1 MACAAGM
8 STSLL
13 VSKMQKAATE
23 KGFDAEIFAVAA
35 AEAQDYVEKQ
45 HVDVVLLGPQ
55 VRFMEADF
63 KKKMEP
69 KGIPVGVIPMAD
81 YGMMNGA
88 KVLEF
93 ADTLMKGKSMDEKK
107 VQAILN
113 LIIYGGDG
121 KSSSV
126 EAIQAAKEGNF
137 ELADEKIKAAEESL
151 LQAPHTQT
159 EMLTQEANGDS
170 VEVSLLMV
178 HGQDHLMTGMMFKDL
193 AKEIVDV

>member
-1 MACAAGM
+1 MEKKVIMLACAAGM

-69 KGIPVGVIPMAD
+69 KGIPVGVIPMAG

-93 ADTLMKGKSMDEKK
+93 ADTLMKG
-107 VQAILN
+107 
-113 LIIYGGDG
+113 
-121 KSSSV
+121 
-126 EAIQAAKEGNF
+126 
-137 ELADEKIKAAEESL
+137 
-151 LQAPHTQT
+151 
-159 EMLTQEANGDS
+159 
-170 VEVSLLMV
+170 
-178 HGQDHLMTGMMFKDL
+178 
-193 AKEIVDV
+193 

>member
-1 MACAAGM
+1 MEKKVIMLACAAGM

-23 KGFDAEIFAVAA
+23 KGFDAA

-93 ADTLMKGKSMDEKK
+93 ADTLMKG
-107 VQAILN
+107 
-113 LIIYGGDG
+113 
-121 KSSSV
+121 
-126 EAIQAAKEGNF
+126 
-137 ELADEKIKAAEESL
+137 
-151 LQAPHTQT
+151 
-159 EMLTQEANGDS
+159 
-170 VEVSLLMV
+170 
-178 HGQDHLMTGMMFKDL
+178 
-193 AKEIVDV
+193 

>member
-1 MACAAGM
+1 MEKKVIMLACAAGM

-45 HVDVVLLGPQ
+45 HV
-55 VRFMEADF
+55 RFMEADF

-93 ADTLMKGKSMDEKK
+93 ADTLMKG
-107 VQAILN
+107 
-113 LIIYGGDG
+113 
-121 KSSSV
+121 
-126 EAIQAAKEGNF
+126 
-137 ELADEKIKAAEESL
+137 
-151 LQAPHTQT
+151 
-159 EMLTQEANGDS
+159 
-170 VEVSLLMV
+170 
-178 HGQDHLMTGMMFKDL
+178 
-193 AKEIVDV
+193 

>member
-1 MACAAGM
+1 MCSGNEYK
-8 STSLL
+8 STGIKNAESSYREGL
-13 VSKMQKAATE
+13 
-23 KGFDAEIFAVAA
+23 DAEIFAVAA

-93 ADTLMKGKSMDEKK
+93 ADTLMKG
-107 VQAILN
+107 
-113 LIIYGGDG
+113 
-121 KSSSV
+121 
-126 EAIQAAKEGNF
+126 
-137 ELADEKIKAAEESL
+137 
-151 LQAPHTQT
+151 
-159 EMLTQEANGDS
+159 
-170 VEVSLLMV
+170 
-178 HGQDHLMTGMMFKDL
+178 
-193 AKEIVDV
+193 

>member
-1 MACAAGM
+1 
-8 STSLL
+8 
-13 VSKMQKAATE
+13 
-23 KGFDAEIFAVAA
+23 
-35 AEAQDYVEKQ
+35 
-45 HVDVVLLGPQ
+45 
-55 VRFMEADF
+55 
-63 KKKMEP
+63 
-69 KGIPVGVIPMAD
+69 
-81 YGMMNGA
+81 
-88 KVLEF
+88 
-93 ADTLMKGKSMDEKK
+93 MDEKK
-107 VQAILN
+107 VQAIMN

-151 LQAPHTQT
+151 LQAHHTQT

-193 AKEIVDV
+193 AKENQPYHIQTFCFERDRGRISYDSKRAVKYSVRKRKDRI

>member
-1 MACAAGM
+1 MEKKVIMLACAAGM

-23 KGFDAEIFAVAA
+23 GFDAEIFAVAA

-93 ADTLMKGKSMDEKK
+93 ADTLMKG
-107 VQAILN
+107 
-113 LIIYGGDG
+113 
-121 KSSSV
+121 
-126 EAIQAAKEGNF
+126 
-137 ELADEKIKAAEESL
+137 
-151 LQAPHTQT
+151 
-159 EMLTQEANGDS
+159 
-170 VEVSLLMV
+170 
-178 HGQDHLMTGMMFKDL
+178 
-193 AKEIVDV
+193 

>member
-1 MACAAGM
+1 M
-8 STSLL
+8 
-13 VSKMQKAATE
+13 
-23 KGFDAEIFAVAA
+23 
-35 AEAQDYVEKQ
+35 
-45 HVDVVLLGPQ
+45 
-55 VRFMEADF
+55 
-63 KKKMEP
+63 
-69 KGIPVGVIPMAD
+69 
-81 YGMMNGA
+81 
-88 KVLEF
+88 LEF
-93 ADTLMKGKSMDEKK
+93 ADTLMKDKSMDEKK
-107 VQAILN
+107 VQAIMN

-151 LQAPHTQT
+151 LQAHHTQT

-193 AKEIVDV
+193 AKEIVDVYRRFEKSSKIFCTKKKDRI